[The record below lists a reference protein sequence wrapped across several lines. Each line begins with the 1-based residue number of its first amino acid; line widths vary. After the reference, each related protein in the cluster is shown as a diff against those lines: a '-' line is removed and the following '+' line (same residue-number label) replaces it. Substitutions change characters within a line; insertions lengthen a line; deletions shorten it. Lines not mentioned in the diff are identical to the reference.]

1 MKLHK
6 RYLLLGL
13 ALALSLVAGIVLET
27 VYRYS
32 ERHAVDPHQISLQ
45 LQNQMRIADEFA
57 AEILHMPELEID
69 LLNEETKQLPTS
81 QAFYI
86 ANQEEMLYW
95 NSNSFEIHP
104 GQLEKDGK
112 WHFIPLSNAYAV
124 YRWVDILE
132 GTGIVSVIPI
142 KSRFPYENK
151 YLQNE
156 FSSPFHLH
164 KDISLSAD
172 MLEGAQAIQD
182 AEGNELFYLQCKGV
196 KVDLYRQLAFY
207 AFALVFILLIYLYS
221 TLHFNNPSR
230 KLSLKQFR
238 WSTALLAAI
247 VLPACYFDFP
257 ESLFSN
263 RLFFAYQYAANELIS
278 SFTHLTIIAVS
289 LLAAVHQYLQNT
301 EKPYRRI
308 WVSRTF
314 LYLYLLFFFEIIKS
328 LVIHS
333 GISFNVLL
341 LSDINFINL
350 WAHLLLFIMGLALY
364 FLMQIAF
371 PLSSRWNWKRNV
383 STDLGMITLMSV
395 LYFAL
400 AGEYWLYFV
409 LFITVFTVFHYCWQ
423 YLLRGR
429 LNFSIFGGYLFVL
442 TVIVIFTTY
451 QLNEDKK
458 FEKYRILAENIL
470 LNGNTENDPIAELLL
485 EELEMQLQS
494 DDRLATMISHPDS
507 VQLLGRYINNHHLRG
522 FRNKYEVQTYLLI
535 DNPVEYEKYMRFVQY
550 SGRRLPQL
558 NFYSLPTS
566 LYDIS
571 YIGLIE
577 LTTTD
582 NEPAT
587 LVMEF
592 RPSRNFRS
600 FSFPDLLIS
609 TESDLQSQLDISI
622 AKYEKGRLIYTD
634 MRLDWPMQDRYAHEE
649 HKGFVRM
656 MRDEKQ
662 YFVYSKSAFTI
673 VITEMQQG
681 GINQLMLY
689 GMALFLFYLL
699 IGKLLFWLYE
709 MRNSKKNYRIG
720 LTSKFQLVFTS
731 LLFISFI
738 GIFIFS
744 VDFIR
749 NRYEKGQIEDMESK
763 KAYLQKSLQ
772 DMYFW
777 TRDMNSV
784 DVSSLNNNLQELAFT
799 YHTDI
804 NVYDNRGMLIG
815 SSQNLV
821 FQKNLMSRLMSPDA
835 FFSDNTNEYQY
846 ERIGGLNYLVSY
858 TELLNGDFLQIG
870 YIAIPRYLSQSE
882 INAEIESFLS
892 SIIQIYILIIVLSII
907 LILIAGQQLAGPLRQ
922 LESKLKSMHWGA
934 KNEKIDYKW
943 QDEIGQLVKQY
954 NRTVDELEKSTRLLL
969 QSERETA
976 WRTMARQVAH
986 EINNPLTPMKLTI
999 QQLQRT
1005 KQLNPEGFDEY
1016 FVKGTR
1022 TLIEQIDNLARIAG
1036 TFSQFARLPDTKFSR
1051 VDLPQRLISVVDL
1064 FSNNHEKIKISYEG
1078 PESDVFVFGDA
1089 EQLIQV
1095 FNNLLKN
1102 ATQAIG
1108 TAKEGKINVALLI
1121 EDEKVIVRISD
1132 NGSGIPDDIAQ
1143 DIFRPSFTTKSTG
1156 MGLGLSITKN
1166 IIENMEGSIAFTSE
1180 ADTGTTFEIRLKQ
1193 LTEN

>member
-1 MKLHK
+1 MKLGK
-6 RYLLLGL
+6 KYKVLL
-13 ALALSLVAGIVLET
+13 AVLALSVVSGIVLES
-27 VYRYS
+27 VYHQS
-32 ERHAVDPHQISLQ
+32 ERRAVDPQQVSLQ
-45 LQNQMRIADEFA
+45 LQEQMRIADDFT
-57 AEILHMPELEID
+57 AEMLHLPELEID
-69 LLNEETKQLPTS
+69 LLNESIKKLPAN

-86 ANQEEMLYW
+86 ANQHEMLYW
-95 NSNSFEIHP
+95 NSNSFEIDPH
-104 GQLEKDGK
+104 QLQKDGK
-112 WHFIPLSNAYAV
+112 WHFISLSNAYAL
-124 YRWVDILE
+124 YRWADIHA
-132 GTGIVSVIPI
+132 GSGIVSVIPI

-156 FSSPFHLH
+156 FASPFKLH
-164 KDISLSAD
+164 KDIVLSEV
-172 MLEGAQAIQD
+172 MTEGAKAIQD
-182 AEGNELFYLQCKGV
+182 AGGKDLFYLQCKGV

-207 AFALVFILLIYLYS
+207 AFALAFILLIYLYT
-221 TLHFNNPSR
+221 TLQLNNSSR
-230 KLSLKQFR
+230 RLTLKQFR
-238 WSTALLAAI
+238 WTTALLAAI
-247 VLPACYFDFP
+247 VVPACYFDFP

-263 RLFFAYQYAANELIS
+263 RLFFAYQYAASELIS

-314 LYLYLLFFFEIIKS
+314 LYLYLLFYFEIIKS

-333 GISFNVLL
+333 GISFNILL

-371 PLSSRWNWKRNV
+371 PVSSRWSWKRNV
-383 STDLGMITLMSV
+383 STDVGMMVALSL
-395 LYFAL
+395 LYLAFAND
-400 AGEYWLYFV
+400 YWLYFL

-451 QLNEDKK
+451 QLNENKK
-458 FEKYRILAENIL
+458 FEKYRIMAENIL

-485 EELEMQLQS
+485 EELEMHLQG
-494 DDRLATMISHPDS
+494 DERLREMISQPDS

-550 SGRRLPQL
+550 SGRRLPRL

-577 LTTTD
+577 LTTTSD
-582 NEPAT
+582 EPAT

-634 MRLDWPMQDRYAHEE
+634 MRLDWPMQDEYAQEE

-656 MRDEKQ
+656 MRGEKQ
-662 YFVYSKSAFTI
+662 YYVYSKSAFTI

-681 GINQLMLY
+681 GFKQLLLY

-731 LLFISFI
+731 LLFVSFI

-763 KAYLQKSLQ
+763 KAYLQKTLQ
-772 DMYFW
+772 DLYFW
-777 TRDMNSV
+777 TQDMSSV

-835 FFSDNTNEYQY
+835 YFSDDVSEYQY

-858 TELLNGDFLQIG
+858 TQLLNGDFLQIG
-870 YIAIPRYLSQSE
+870 YIAIPRYLSQTE

-943 QDEIGQLVKQY
+943 QDEIGQLVEQY

-1078 PESDVFVFGDA
+1078 PEKDIFVFGDA

-1108 TAKEGKINVALLI
+1108 TTREGEI
-1121 EDEKVIVRISD
+1121 KVTLSASDSEITVSIVD
-1132 NGSGIPDDIAQ
+1132 NGSGIPEDIAQ

-1166 IIENMEGSIAFTSE
+1166 IIENMEGSITFTSS
-1180 ADTGTTFEIRLKQ
+1180 ADIGTSFEVRLKR
-1193 LTEN
+1193 LSE